1 MSFFLEGA
9 CTDLGYLNTRDH
21 PRGVSHKAFVESL
34 WLRFKHLADVH
45 FLEDARNH
53 FLQRFWEMYLAV
65 TLQERGFD
73 VRKHG
78 GEGPEYYA
86 ETKTG
91 RLWFEA
97 IAPGPGTGP
106 DQVAQLVPGMASRVP
121 TEEILLRF
129 TNALAEKR
137 QRYAAALRKGIVAAD
152 EPYILAIN
160 SRGIR
165 HAPYGNTMPYYVQ
178 AFLPIGPLAF
188 SIDKQSGELV
198 DSFYQHRPHLLKK
211 SGATVSTMSFLDDSA
226 PFCSA
231 ALHSGVDCANH
242 PDTLAG
248 DFSILFNP
256 RAAVPLNEADFAW
269 CEQFAVKDDELVRT
283 EAQQRVPADGP
294 ASRARG

>member
-1 MSFFLEGA
+1 MSFFLDGL

-21 PRGVSHKAFVESL
+21 PRGVAHKKFVEDL
-34 WLRFKHLADVH
+34 WLRFERLADEH
-45 FLEDARNH
+45 FLDDARNH

-78 GEGPEYYA
+78 GEGPEYYM
-86 ETKTG
+86 ETTAG
-91 RLWFEA
+91 RIWFEA

-106 DQVAQLVPGMASRVP
+106 DQVPQLVSGVASRIP

-137 QRYAAALRKGIVAAD
+137 KRYTAALRKRIISPGD
-152 EPYILAIN
+152 SYILAIN

-165 HAPYGNTMPYYVQ
+165 HAPYGNTMPYYMQ
-178 AFLPIGPLAF
+178 AFLPIGPLAVN
-188 SIDKQSGELV
+188 IDRQSGEIV
-198 DSFYQHRPHLLKK
+198 NSFYQHRPQLVKK

-226 PFCSA
+226 TFCSA
-231 ALHSGVDCANH
+231 VLHSGVDCANH
-242 PDTLAG
+242 PEELGG

-256 RAAVPLNEADFAW
+256 QAAVPLDEKDFAW
-269 CEQFAVKDDELVRT
+269 CERFAIKDDELVPT
-283 EAQQRVPADGP
+283 EAQPTKE
-294 ASRARG
+294 